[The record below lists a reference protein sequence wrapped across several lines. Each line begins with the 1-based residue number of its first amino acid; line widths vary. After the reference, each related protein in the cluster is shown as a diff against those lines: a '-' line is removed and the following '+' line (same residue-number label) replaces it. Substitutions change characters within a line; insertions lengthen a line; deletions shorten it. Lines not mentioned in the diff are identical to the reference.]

1 MNLLTWRRR
10 GAWRGGWLGAL
21 AVTVALGGG
30 AWEALAAPEQDFGAR
45 VKRWEHL
52 VERGEPEAARAELDT
67 VDLDALTGP
76 AERLVVASLYALAGD
91 RAKAAAI
98 AGAVTEPEMAS
109 QVMAVTRPEATVA
122 ELLGDAR
129 GADACART
137 DVAVTLGRVGR
148 PGEVVPYLRAVLSRA
163 PDCAAAAQRLA
174 VALIDAG
181 DGAGAAA
188 IAAAALEHD
197 PKNAALQLAR
207 ISALQMNGDLSG
219 AIDALE
225 RLVRSP
231 ERQQGHMGL
240 LLAMYLRERRVEA
253 RLDYWM
259 KASEAA
265 PAEVVPRFMVG
276 VLLHYGNHF
285 AASDTW
291 LVPLFEE
298 MPGEPRL
305 FVYHAMNLFNLGQP
319 AKAREL
325 LETAAA
331 LPVVDPDVYYC
342 RAEVTRDTERELAIA
357 DFRRFLSIVE
367 GQANTN
373 PVKEARVREMLAALE
388 QCAAD
393 GTAVCDGPWEHPRLR
408 GWEAPW
414 VRPALAGL
422 LAAVVAAIGVV
433 LWRRRRATGA
443 R

>member
-21 AVTVALGGG
+21 TVTVALGGG

-225 RLVRSP
+225 SLVRSP

-331 LPVVDPDVYYC
+331 GSSRRSAGMWRRGMEMSTRSMAVAASQAAA
-342 RAEVTRDTERELAIA
+342 RAAV
-357 DFRRFLSIVE
+357 
-367 GQANTN
+367 
-373 PVKEARVREMLAALE
+373 ARAALE